1 VRYFFLILAIF
12 LLPMLTTSPAKISN
26 TNELIAAMQ
35 NKYGKSWYKT
45 ATFVQQTTNFQPDGT
60 SKVETWYEAMSVP
73 GSLRIDFTPT
83 SAGNGILFTDGKIF
97 VFKDG
102 KVDTMRPFEHPLL
115 ILGFDIYRS
124 PASEVTAKLQALKF
138 DLSQFRE
145 DTWQGR
151 AVYVVGAK
159 AGDLHSPQFW
169 IDQENLYFVRMLS
182 PGGKDGKET
191 QETQFNKYHKL
202 GGGWMAPEVIFM
214 VDGKVVTTEKYS
226 EIRGDVTL
234 DPFRRYPRKRSCSS
248 LHRTTELAPV
258 SFILNFHLCHELYEC
273 GRLSDPVQIS
283 ITLEEG
289 IRLKTGSRR
298 LS

>member
-1 VRYFFLILAIF
+1 VRYFLLILAIF

-102 KVDTMRPFEHPLL
+102 KVDTTRPFEHPLL

-234 DPFRRYPRKRSCSS
+234 DPKLF
-248 LHRTTELAPV
+248 
-258 SFILNFHLCHELYEC
+258 
-273 GRLSDPVQIS
+273 DPQSWPTVHWK
-283 ITLEEG
+283 E
-289 IRLKTGSRR
+289 
-298 LS
+298 